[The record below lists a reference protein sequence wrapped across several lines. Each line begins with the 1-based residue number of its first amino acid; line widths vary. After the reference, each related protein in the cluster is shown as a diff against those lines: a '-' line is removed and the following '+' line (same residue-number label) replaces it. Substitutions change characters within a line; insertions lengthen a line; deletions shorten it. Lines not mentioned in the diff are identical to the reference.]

1 MSTEEMIVEWIKN
14 NWLSIL
20 NSVIMIGIPFYLKKN
35 IECAFARKAEEHK
48 ANLDIIKNKSNE
60 FSKLEI
66 EVIKN
71 SWDKFIDVYYAFNEL
86 AAALK
91 RYPDVKTMTDRE
103 IELYLIELNVNNENI
118 ETVLSSYDKQNTL
131 QNVIEFTKANNV
143 LNLLF
148 EFTKY
153 IDKNSIFMRKDI
165 RYGFDV
171 MYKEMKMVSYKY
183 REYIRTKIEKTSDI
197 YIELHNLLKKITE
210 LKEEAEL
217 EIQKIV
223 FPEKISR

>member
-1 MSTEEMIVEWIKN
+1 
-14 NWLSIL
+14 
-20 NSVIMIGIPFYLKKN
+20 
-35 IECAFARKAEEHK
+35 
-48 ANLDIIKNKSNE
+48 
-60 FSKLEI
+60 
-66 EVIKN
+66 
-71 SWDKFIDVYYAFNEL
+71 
-86 AAALK
+86 
-91 RYPDVKTMTDRE
+91 MTDRE
-103 IELYLIELNVNNENI
+103 IELYLVELNVNNENI

-131 QNVIEFTKANNV
+131 QDVIEFTKANNV

-165 RYGFDV
+165 RDGFDV

-183 REYIRTKIEKTSDI
+183 REYIRTKIEKASDI

>member
-103 IELYLIELNVNNENI
+103 IELYLVELNVNNENI

-131 QNVIEFTKANNV
+131 QDVI
-143 LNLLF
+143 

-165 RYGFDV
+165 RDGFDV

-183 REYIRTKIEKTSDI
+183 REYIRTKIEKASDI

>member
-1 MSTEEMIVEWIKN
+1 M
-14 NWLSIL
+14 
-20 NSVIMIGIPFYLKKN
+20 
-35 IECAFARKAEEHK
+35 
-48 ANLDIIKNKSNE
+48 
-60 FSKLEI
+60 
-66 EVIKN
+66 
-71 SWDKFIDVYYAFNEL
+71 
-86 AAALK
+86 K

-103 IELYLIELNVNNENI
+103 IELYLVELNVNNENI

-131 QNVIEFTKANNV
+131 QDVIEFTKANNV

-165 RYGFDV
+165 RDGFDV

-183 REYIRTKIEKTSDI
+183 REYIRTKIEKASDI